1 MFSHT
6 FDKGKILLIVNV
18 DDIIIAEVDKQDIDD
33 LKRYLQNSFQT
44 KDLGKLRYFL
54 GIEVA
59 RSKEGIN
66 LSQRKYVLD
75 ILEETGLLV
84 SKPVE
89 TPMDPNVKLYED
101 QGELLS
107 NPERYCRL
115 VGKLNYL
122 TITHSDISFAIS
134 VLSQFM
140 KDPRLPHWETVIRI
154 VRYLKAHPGCSLLY
168 KANGHLRVEAYT
180 NAD

>member
-6 FDKGKILLIVNV
+6 SARGKILLIVYI
-18 DDIIIAEVDKQDIDD
+18 DDVIITGDDKKGIDD
-33 LKRYLQNSFQT
+33 LKRYLQNSFRT

-59 RSKEGIN
+59 RFKEGIN

-75 ILEETGLLV
+75 ILEETGLLG
-84 SKPVE
+84 SKPME

-107 NPERYCRL
+107 NPERYYHL

-122 TITHSDISFAIS
+122 TITHPDISFVIS
-134 VLSQFM
+134 VLSHYM
-140 KDPRLPHWETVIRI
+140 KDPRLPHWEAIIRI
-154 VRYLKAHPGCSLLY
+154 VRYLKAHPGCGLLY
-168 KANGHLRVEAYT
+168 KANGDL
-180 NAD
+180 

>member
-1 MFSHT
+1 VFSYT
-6 FDKGKILLIVNV
+6 SDKGKILLIVYV
-18 DDIIIAEVDKQDIDD
+18 DDIIITGDDKQGIDD

-44 KDLGKLRYFL
+44 KGLGKLRYFL

-59 RSKEGIN
+59 QSKVIS

-75 ILEETGLLV
+75 ILEETGLLG
-84 SKPVE
+84 SKPME
-89 TPMDPNVKLYED
+89 TPMEPNVKLYEN
-101 QGELLS
+101 QWEMLS

-122 TITHSDISFAIS
+122 TITRPDISFAVS

-140 KDPRLPHWETVIRI
+140 KDPRLPHWEAVIQI
-154 VRYLKAHPGCSLLY
+154 VRYLKAHPSRGLLY
-168 KANGHLRVEAYT
+168 KTSSHL
-180 NAD
+180 